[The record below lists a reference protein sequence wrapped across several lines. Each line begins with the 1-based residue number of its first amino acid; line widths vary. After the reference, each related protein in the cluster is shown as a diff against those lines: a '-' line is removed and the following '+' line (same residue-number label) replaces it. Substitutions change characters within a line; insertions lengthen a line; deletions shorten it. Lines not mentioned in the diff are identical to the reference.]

1 MRITY
6 AIEIDAPVE
15 EVFELVETPE
25 KMGLWIDGLEV
36 NEFPPGYDRT
46 NPVGTRFQQ
55 GIRESGRLGRFE
67 GEVTAYE
74 RLRRFGIRLAGRRF
88 TADVDYRLTPLPGK
102 TRVDYTSE
110 MHFNSLADRLM
121 AKAFRHLAEGIIR
134 NQMWKLKR
142 VAEGTEAPHPEVM

>member
-1 MRITY
+1 MRFTY

-25 KMGLWIDGLEV
+25 KMELWIDGLEV
-36 NEFPPGYDRT
+36 NEFPRGYDRS
-46 NPVGTRFQQ
+46 NPVGTRFRQ
-55 GIRESGRLGRFE
+55 GIRESGRLSRFD
-67 GEVTAYE
+67 GVVTAYE
-74 RLRRFGIRLAGRRF
+74 RLRRFGIRLEGRRF
-88 TADVDYRLTPLPGK
+88 VAKVDNRFTPLSGK

-110 MHFNSLADRLM
+110 IHFHSFADRLM

-134 NQMWKLKR
+134 NQMWRLKR

>member
-1 MRITY
+1 MRFTY

-25 KMGLWIDGLEV
+25 KMELWIDGLEV

-67 GEVTAYE
+67 GVVTAYE
-74 RLRRFGIRLAGRRF
+74 KLRRFGIRLMGRRF
-88 TADVDYRLTPLPGK
+88 TADVDYSFTPLPGK
-102 TRVDYTSE
+102 TRVDYASAI
-110 MHFNSLADRLM
+110 HFQSFADRLM

-134 NQMWKLKR
+134 NQMWRL
-142 VAEGTEAPHPEVM
+142 